1 MFYQC
6 VACGPAS
13 TDPNP
18 VIPCQQSLVASIRRF
33 AGPQFRLQCGNTPSR
48 DPIAG
53 PLKSSEVATRIAA
66 IAVERKRADD
76 HELHGAS

>member
-1 MFYQC
+1 MLYQC

-33 AGPQFRLQCGNTPSR
+33 AGPQFRLTPSR